1 MRKNG
6 SDEIPNEKKL
16 RDTPLGDIISQR
28 KARVKVCL
36 LLSGAGHLLSQEK
49 LRYCTLP
56 AP

>member
-1 MRKNG
+1 MRKNE

-16 RDTPLGDIISQR
+16 RNTLLGDIISQR

-36 LLSGAGHLLSQEK
+36 LLSGAGLPQEK